1 MNNIFDEEE
10 LVKESV
16 VAKIATTAS
25 DGKTY
30 MVDYYNL
37 DAIISVGYRIQ
48 SKTATQFRR
57 WATERLKEYM
67 LKGFTMDDE
76 RLKQLGGG
84 AHWKEFL
91 DRIRD
96 ICSSSPPKNPPCP
109 KPQNPQSLLCP
120 FSRLGPMKR
129 NDNDDR
135 DRPHC
140 HVDHLLGCKMNQH
153 WGIGGTIILQHTMPN
168 RIKNGMN

>member
-1 MNNIFDEEE
+1 MYNRLLIASSFLLLDNISDKEE

-57 WATERLKEYM
+57 WATEHLKEYM

-76 RLKQLGGG
+76 RLKQLLER
-84 AHWKEFL
+84 A
-91 DRIRD
+91 
-96 ICSSSPPKNPPCP
+96 S
-109 KPQNPQSLLCP
+109 
-120 FSRLGPMKR
+120 
-129 NDNDDR
+129 
-135 DRPHC
+135 
-140 HVDHLLGCKMNQH
+140 
-153 WGIGGTIILQHTMPN
+153 
-168 RIKNGMN
+168 